1 MNCPYN
7 PFRQP
12 QFPFPAMSNAV
23 VTRTNLPEL
32 KLLHRGKVRDM
43 YEIPGH
49 EDKLLMI
56 ATDRISAYDVVM
68 DDPVP
73 GKGRVLTQISLFWFQ
88 LLGGIV
94 PNHLISAD
102 VDQYPEICRQ
112 YREQLEGRSMLV
124 RRTKVMPVECIVR
137 GYISGSFWSAYKKN
151 TTVCGFELPTGL
163 RESDKFPQPLFTP
176 STKAEQGLHDE
187 NISFAKMEEIVG
199 KETAAKMADI
209 SLRLYA
215 KAAEYAL
222 SKGIIIADTKFEL
235 GMTPDGELIL
245 IDEALTPDSSRF
257 WPQDQYA
264 PGKGQPS
271 FDKQFLRDYL
281 SSLDWNKQPPPPP
294 LPAEIVAKTAA
305 RYEEAVQ
312 RLTA

>member
-1 MNCPYN
+1 
-7 PFRQP
+7 
-12 QFPFPAMSNAV
+12 MSNAV

>member
-1 MNCPYN
+1 
-7 PFRQP
+7 
-12 QFPFPAMSNAV
+12 MSNAALIK
-23 VTRTNLPEL
+23 TNLPEL
-32 KLLHRGKVRDM
+32 TLLHRGKVRDM
-43 YEIPGH
+43 YELPGH
-49 EDKLLMI
+49 ADKLLLI

-68 DDPVP
+68 NEPVP
-73 GKGRVLTQISLFWFQ
+73 GKGKVLTDISLFWFQ
-88 LLGGIV
+88 LLADIV
-94 PNHLISAD
+94 PNHLLSAD
-102 VDQYPEICRQ
+102 VAQYPAICQQ

-124 RRTKVMPVECIVR
+124 RRTKVMPIECIVR
-137 GYISGSFWSAYKKN
+137 GYLSGSFWSAYKKN
-151 TTVCGFELPTGL
+151 TTVCGFALPAGL

-187 NISFAKMEEIVG
+187 NISFAKMEEIVS

-235 GMTPDGELIL
+235 GMVDGELIL
-245 IDEALTPDSSRF
+245 IDEVLTPDSSRF
-257 WPQDQYA
+257 WPVDEYA

-294 LPAEIVAKTAA
+294 LPAEIIAKTAA
-305 RYEEAVQ
+305 RYEEAAQ